1 MLATAA
7 VLALA
12 LSTGL
17 VTASGGGKGSL
28 GTAGQ
33 IARRVSSVGIYVAE
47 KRDRLAEDFRMLRVV
62 VGTAF
67 EGRVDRVNDR
77 VEDYRRL
84 LERRQRD
91 AQMERSQQA
100 PDSSPS
106 PAPRRGAATT
116 SEPPFGRARTRG

>member
-1 MLATAA
+1 M
-7 VLALA
+7 
-12 LSTGL
+12 
-17 VTASGGGKGSL
+17 
-28 GTAGQ
+28 
-33 IARRVSSVGIYVAE
+33 YVAE
-47 KRDRLAEDFRMLRVV
+47 KKDRLVEDFRMLRVV

-100 PDSSPS
+100 PERQPV
-106 PAPRRGAATT
+106 ARR
-116 SEPPFGRARTRG
+116 RARAPQQLPNRRSDAHVQECDRRAGAQTSPPRPFPERSIR